1 MGVMPLLLL
10 SSSSKLMLD
19 VGTHDESSGTLA
31 CRWPKE
37 MHGGKHVF
45 DVCARVCLC
54 VCVWQSHDA
63 AESAALL
70 T

>member
-1 MGVMPLLLL
+1 
-10 SSSSKLMLD
+10 MLD